1 MNIMEVLGDA
11 IKPFLDGEKPP
22 LNVGEVMNL
31 WFYFTA
37 TDQTMRGEQVSFNIT
52 EDPELKEKLQE
63 VINDVHRPILDEIT
77 AFLKNEGIPMP
88 EASPDK
94 PVGDFRHIPVGSKL
108 SDEEIASLLSFNL
121 VLGINYGCRGLTEAV
136 RPDVAALFAKFQ
148 MKKIIFSLTLKD
160 LLMRKGWLKAPPYY
174 RPEA

>member
-1 MNIMEVLGDA
+1 MNIMEVFGDA

-77 AFLKNEGIPMP
+77 AFLKKEGIPMP

-121 VLGINYGCRGLTEAV
+121 VLGINYGSRGLTEAV

-148 MKKIIFSLTLKD
+148 MKKMIFSLTFKD
-160 LLMRKGWLKAPPYY
+160 LLMRKGWLKTPPYF